1 MNNPFI
7 VEGPPR
13 HPRGKDPL
21 KAAVAVFTV
30 ALVVV
35 FGTLV
40 YGLPGYFV
48 ALALVAALLWAF
60 S

>member
-1 MNNPFI
+1 MNPFI
-7 VEGPPR
+7 VEEPPR
-13 HPRGKDPL
+13 PPRGKDPL

-30 ALVVV
+30 ALVII